1 MSAGAGRP
9 GRPTPQWR
17 QWKAGSTAVAVLAA
31 LGLLLPL
38 TSCSTGGSGTRDEG
52 PARSGP
58 VGTTTPS
65 ASPSASPAPKSVDA
79 VRLVKEDPKVSLAVK
94 RDLKPCVADEYPV
107 DVSYGNITGAAS
119 SDVVVNVLTCGD
131 AVGIGSYV
139 YRPTG
144 KTYEN
149 VFTDEQPPVYAE
161 IDRGDLVV
169 SKQLYEEG
177 SSQSDPSGEEVITY
191 RWSSDRFTEQDRTHN
206 NYSKTVSGASAAPDD
221 D

>member
-1 MSAGAGRP
+1 MAVL
-9 GRPTPQWR
+9 
-17 QWKAGSTAVAVLAA
+17 TAV
-31 LGLLLPL
+31 GLLLGL
-38 TSCSTGGSGTRDEG
+38 TACSTGGSGTRDEG

-58 VGTTTPS
+58 VTTAKPS
-65 ASPSASPAPKSVDA
+65 PEPSASPAPKDVDA
-79 VRLVKEDPKVSLAVK
+79 VSLVKSDPKVSQAVK

-107 DVSYGNITGAAS
+107 DVAYGNLTGASS

-139 YRPTG
+139 YRPHG
-144 KTYEN
+144 RTYEN

-169 SKQLYEEG
+169 SKQLYEED

-191 RWSSDRFTEQDRTHN
+191 RWSSDRFAEQDRTHN
-206 NYSKTVSGASAAPDD
+206 NYSKTVSGAPAAPDHD
-221 D
+221 